1 MPDYYEIL
9 DVPKTATQE
18 EIKKGY
24 RKKALQYHPDR
35 NPGDAQAEKKFK
47 EISEAYEVL
56 SDPKR
61 REMYDRYGKDGMDG
75 FQGARHQGG
84 FSSME
89 EALRTFM
96 GAFGGG
102 GVGGES
108 IFESMFGGGFGGD
121 DSGASMGG
129 SRSQQGASKRVS
141 VTISFE
147 EAMSGVDKELT
158 INSYVTCETCKG
170 KRTTSNQGIKRC
182 TRCGGAGQVFEQRG
196 FFSMSMPC
204 PQCHGEGQTIV
215 DPCRDCHG
223 EGRVKTKRK
232 VHFHIPAGIDTGM
245 RLKLNGYGD
254 VGYGGGSSGD
264 LYVYITVEPH
274 ELFERQGNDILI
286 DLPITFSEAA
296 LGSKK
301 EIPTFHEKHAKMTIP
316 EGTQSGKLFRI
327 KGEGFPSLQG
337 GGKGDMIVRVTVE
350 TPTGLSKKQKE
361 LLEEFAKNEADANF
375 PKRKSFFEKVKS
387 FFVDSK
393 RS

>member
-1 MPDYYEIL
+1 MAEYYDIL
-9 DVPKTATQE
+9 GVEKGASQE
-18 EIKKGY
+18 EIKKAY
-24 RKKALQYHPDR
+24 RKKALQHHPDR
-35 NPGDAQAEKKFK
+35 NPGDKEAEKKFK

-56 SDPKR
+56 SDPQK
-61 REMYDRYGKDGMDG
+61 REMYDRYGKDGMNG
-75 FQGARHQGG
+75 FAGARGGRTAGG

-102 GVGGES
+102 GGDS

-121 DSGASMGG
+121 DVSGMGA
-129 SRSQQGASKRVS
+129 RSQQGASKRAN

-147 EAMSGVDKELT
+147 EAMTGVDKELT
-158 INSYVTCETCKG
+158 IQSYITCESCKG
-170 KRTTSNQGIKRC
+170 KRTTSSQGIKRC

-215 DPCRDCHG
+215 DPCRECQG
-223 EGRVKTKRK
+223 EGRVKSKRK

-254 VGYGGGSSGD
+254 VGIGGGSAGD

-274 ELFERQGNDILI
+274 ELFERQGNDILV
-286 DLPITFSEAA
+286 DLPITISEAA
-296 LGSKK
+296 LGCKK
-301 EIPTFHEKHAKMTIP
+301 EIPTFRDAAAKISIP
-316 EGTQSGKLFRI
+316 EGTQSGKLFRV

-337 GGKGDMIVRVTVE
+337 GGKGDMIVKVSVE
-350 TPTGLSKKQKE
+350 TPMNLTSRQKE
-361 LLEEFAKNEADANF
+361 LLEEFAKLSSESNF
-375 PKRKSFFEKVKS
+375 PKKKTFFERLKH
-387 FFVDSK
+387 FFVDSG